1 MRLLDEL
8 VAEHELIDQAV
19 GSLRAY
25 VSARLAGTADGSAGP
40 RFVQFLRLFAGHF
53 HHAREEDI
61 LFVALRERAELPEE
75 GPLAALRGDHRRTV
89 ALLDL
94 IAPLLAR
101 DVLDAARATELKRLA
116 IQYSRL
122 LWHHIDAENSVL
134 FPESEAR
141 LRKQGVL
148 ELPSRA
154 MTPDEA
160 AAMAVGRALIARYPP
175 ETDRE
180 IVRGDGCVCCPAL
193 VENCPG
199 LEHGWWSEA
208 EWDELDDHLAEG

>member
-8 VAEHELIDQAV
+8 VAEHELIDEVV

-25 VSARLAGTADGSAGP
+25 VSARIAGAADGSAGP
-40 RFVQFLRLFAGHF
+40 QFVRFLELFAGHF
-53 HHAREEDI
+53 HHAREEDT
-61 LFVALRERAELPEE
+61 LFRALHDRAELPEE
-75 GPLAALRGDHRRTV
+75 GPLAVLRDDHRRTA

-94 IAPLLAR
+94 MAPLLAR
-101 DVLDAARATELKRLA
+101 EVLDAAGGMELQGLA
-116 IQYSRL
+116 VRYSRL

-134 FPESEAR
+134 FPESDAR
-141 LRKQGVL
+141 LRKHGVL

-154 MTPDEA
+154 MTPAEA
-160 AAMAVGRALIARYPP
+160 DAMALGRSLVARYRP
-175 ETDRE
+175 ETDRD

-199 LEHGWWSEA
+199 LERAWWSES
-208 EWDELDDHLAEG
+208 EWEELEDHLGDG